1 MTTNYRGNNR
11 GRRGEDGTIVVMTA
25 IMMLGIFLCL
35 GLAIDVSRVYA
46 VRADLQNA
54 ADAAALAAARE
65 LNSGSTGI
73 HDAVTRAGEV
83 ANSYG
88 TERSPVII
96 ESVEFAVNLND
107 TTYLNEQDAAD
118 SPDNIR
124 FVRVTTEAANVSI
137 LFAVRALG
145 STHAETGTAT
155 AGMSVGLN
163 TICNLYPIAVAKTDP
178 TTGFTTGVPLSL
190 TFRDSTG

>member
-65 LNSGSTGI
+65 LNSGATGI
-73 HDAVTRAGEV
+73 NDAVTRANAI
-83 ANSYG
+83 ANAYG
-88 TERSPVII
+88 TTRTPVTIA
-96 ESVEFAVNLND
+96 SVEFAVNLD
-107 TTYLNEQDAAD
+107 GTYVNQATAAGA
-118 SPDNIR
+118 PGNIR
-124 FVRVTTEAANVSI
+124 FVRVTTQAA
-137 LFAVRALG
+137 
-145 STHAETGTAT
+145 
-155 AGMSVGLN
+155 
-163 TICNLYPIAVAKTDP
+163 
-178 TTGFTTGVPLSL
+178 
-190 TFRDSTG
+190 